1 MTAVAVSWGDKI
13 RQAFGAL
20 AFEHSS
26 EMLSPSR
33 KQQVL
38 SGAAQPVA
46 TSQPAQSS
54 EMSPRKTLLVAFNE
68 IMHMDLLEYAIDT
81 AKKFNADIEFLSRLS
96 HEEVH
101 GKVSQHLD
109 KHTVGWSVL
118 NSEKDCVLDDVHSYS
133 SEQSELLFVVTS
145 HEDTLSKRYINEQ
158 PANSSHQ
165 APWVVI
171 RERER
176 AA

>member
-1 MTAVAVSWGDKI
+1 MTAVASSWGDKI

-20 AFEHSS
+20 AFEHSG

-33 KQQVL
+33 KYHAL
-38 SGAAQPVA
+38 SGATESVSPN
-46 TSQPAQSS
+46 QPAIGT
-54 EMSPRKTLLVAFNE
+54 EMTPRKKLLVAFNE
-68 IMHMDLLEYAIDT
+68 IMHIDLLDYAIDT
-81 AKKFNADIEFLSRLS
+81 AKKFNADIEFLSSLS
-96 HEEVH
+96 HDEVH
-101 GKVSQHLD
+101 DKVSHELG
-109 KHTVGWSVL
+109 KHTVGWSVI
-118 NSEKDCVLDDVHSYS
+118 NSDKNCVLDEVHSYS
-133 SEQSELLFVVTS
+133 SGQSDLLFVVTS

-158 PANSSHQ
+158 PADSNSQ